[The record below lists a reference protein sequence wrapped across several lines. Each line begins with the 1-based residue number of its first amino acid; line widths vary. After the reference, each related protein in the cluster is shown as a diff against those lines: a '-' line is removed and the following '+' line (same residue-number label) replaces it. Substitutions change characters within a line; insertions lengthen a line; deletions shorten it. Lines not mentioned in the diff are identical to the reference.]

1 MGPLLAAAAAAA
13 ARMRECRGAAAHTSG
28 SVIIGAYAP
37 PAPVCSQLP
46 PLAAAAARLAAT
58 AARFARAASR
68 ILTLTSIASRRGPC
82 GCCAA
87 SAQHNARHTPFVR
100 HMEFCTK

>member
-1 MGPLLAAAAAAA
+1 
-13 ARMRECRGAAAHTSG
+13 MRECRGAAAPTSG

-68 ILTLTSIASRRGPC
+68 ILTLTSIASRRGPWLL
-82 GCCAA
+82 CCFC
-87 SAQHNARHTPFVR
+87 STQRPESGARSSHGILYEVKTSLSV
-100 HMEFCTK
+100 

>member
-1 MGPLLAAAAAAA
+1 
-13 ARMRECRGAAAHTSG
+13 MRECRGAAAPTSG

-58 AARFARAASR
+58 AARAASR
-68 ILTLTSIASRRGPC
+68 ILTLTSIASRRGPWLL
-82 GCCAA
+82 CCFC
-87 SAQHNARHTPFVR
+87 STQRPESGARSSHGILYEVKTSLSV
-100 HMEFCTK
+100 

>member
-1 MGPLLAAAAAAA
+1 
-13 ARMRECRGAAAHTSG
+13 MRECRGAAAHTSG

-58 AARFARAASR
+58 AARLGGVAHPHADVYRISSRPMVVVLLLLNTTRATLRLFVTWNSVR
-68 ILTLTSIASRRGPC
+68 SEDKSVCLT
-82 GCCAA
+82 
-87 SAQHNARHTPFVR
+87 
-100 HMEFCTK
+100 